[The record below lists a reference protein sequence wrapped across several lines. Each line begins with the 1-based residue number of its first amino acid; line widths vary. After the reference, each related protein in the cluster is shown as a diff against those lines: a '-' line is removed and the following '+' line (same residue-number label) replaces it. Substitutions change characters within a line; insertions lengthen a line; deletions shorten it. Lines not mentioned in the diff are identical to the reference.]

1 MPAAKQ
7 ERSSNVPKQSHAVDF
22 AKYKLVRERIL
33 EMVGGMSPGERLPPE
48 RKLSADFDIARE
60 TLRRG
65 LDDLAR
71 DGYLDRRL
79 GAGTF
84 VAKPKITKQFRVTSF
99 TEDMR
104 QRGLAP
110 SSLVVASTVAKA
122 GARLAGY
129 LKISPAED
137 ILTIKR
143 LRLADGLPMAIET
156 LSTPRELVPGL
167 GGAELE
173 NRSFYETLASRYDRA
188 VVGTHQTI
196 EATVTDEAES
206 SLLEVPNLSPA
217 LLFERT
223 SWSTDQRI
231 IEHVRSVYRGDRYKF
246 EIESVRQPSL
256 RQRGARP

>member
-7 ERSSNVPKQSHAVDF
+7 EISSVVPKRSNAVDF
-22 AKYKLVRERIL
+22 AKYKQVREHIL
-33 EMVGGMSPGERLPPE
+33 EMVADMSPGERLPPE

-84 VAKPKITKQFRVTSF
+84 VAQPKITKQFRVTSF

-104 QRGLAP
+104 QRGLVP
-110 SSLVVASTVAKA
+110 TSRVVTSTMAKA
-122 GARLAGY
+122 GAQLGNY

-137 ILTIKR
+137 VITIKR

-156 LSTPRELVPGL
+156 LSTPSDLVPGL
-167 GGAELE
+167 DCAELE
-173 NRSFYETLASRYDRA
+173 NRSFYEILASRYGRS
-188 VVGTHQTI
+188 VVGTNQTI
-196 EATVTDEAES
+196 EATVTNKEAS
-206 SLLEVPNLSPA
+206 ALLDVPHLSPA

-231 IEHVRSVYRGDRYKF
+231 VEHVHSVYRGDRYKF
-246 EIESVRQPSL
+246 EIESVRGPSPTA
-256 RQRGARP
+256 RG

>member
-1 MPAAKQ
+1 MSLAKP
-7 ERSSNVPKQSHAVDF
+7 ERSSTVQKRSNAVDF
-22 AKYKLVRERIL
+22 AKYKHVRERIL
-33 EMVGGMSPGERLPPE
+33 EMVGSMLPGERLPPE

-60 TLRRG
+60 TLRRS

-84 VAKPKITKQFRVTSF
+84 VSTPKITKQFRVTSF

-110 SSLVVASTVAKA
+110 SSRVVVTSTVVKA
-122 GARLAGY
+122 GAQLGGY
-129 LKISPAED
+129 LKIAPAENV
-137 ILTIKR
+137 ITIKR
-143 LRLADGLPMAIET
+143 LRLADGLPMALET
-156 LSTPRELVPGL
+156 LSTPRDLVPGL
-167 GGAELE
+167 EGAELE
-173 NRSFYETLASRYDRA
+173 DRSFYETLASRYGRS

-196 EATVTDEAES
+196 EATVTDEEAS
-206 SLLEVPNLSPA
+206 VLLEVPRLSPA

-231 IEHVRSVYRGDRYKF
+231 VEYVRSVYRGDRYKF
-246 EIESVRQPSL
+246 EIESVRRPSPTA
-256 RQRGARP
+256 GG

>member
-1 MPAAKQ
+1 MPATKQ
-7 ERSSNVPKQSHAVDF
+7 KRPQIAPDRSNTVDF
-22 AKYKLVRERIL
+22 AKYKHVRKRIL
-33 EMVGGMSPGERLPPE
+33 EMVGSMSPGERLPPE

-60 TLRRG
+60 TLRRS

-71 DGYLDRRL
+71 DGHLDRRL

-99 TEDMR
+99 TEDMH
-104 QRGLAP
+104 QRSLVP

-122 GARLAGY
+122 GVELGGY
-129 LKISPAED
+129 LKISPEED
-137 ILTIKR
+137 VVTIKR

-167 GGAELE
+167 EGAELE
-173 NRSFYETLASRYDRA
+173 NRSFYEILASRHGRS

-196 EATVTDEAES
+196 EATVTDEEES
-206 SLLEVPNLSPA
+206 TLLEVPHLSPA

-223 SWSTDQRI
+223 SWSTDHRI

-246 EIESVRQPSL
+246 EIESVRQPSPTA
-256 RQRGARP
+256 RG

>member
-1 MPAAKQ
+1 MSAIKQ
-7 ERSSNVPKQSHAVDF
+7 ERASTVSKRSNAVDL
-22 AKYKLVRERIL
+22 AKYKHVRKRIL
-33 EMVGGMSPGERLPPE
+33 EMVDSMSPGERLPPE

-60 TLRRG
+60 TLRRS

-84 VAKPKITKQFRVTSF
+84 VARPKITKQFRVTSF

-104 QRGLAP
+104 QRGLTP
-110 SSLVVASTVAKA
+110 SSRVVASTVTRA
-122 GARLAGY
+122 GARLCGY

-137 ILTIKR
+137 VITIQR

-156 LSTPRELVPGL
+156 LSTPRDLVPGL
-167 GGAELE
+167 DGAELE
-173 NRSFYETLASRYDRA
+173 NRSFYETLAIRYDRF
-188 VVGTHQTI
+188 VIGTHQTI
-196 EATVTDEAES
+196 EATVTDEEES
-206 SLLEVPNLSPA
+206 TLLEVPHLSPA

-246 EIESVRQPSL
+246 EIESVRLPSPTAE
-256 RQRGARP
+256 G